1 MRLATFNVENL
12 FERARIL
19 NLDWSEG
26 RPVLEDYE
34 RLAKIIEKPVYSNAD
49 KSRLIT
55 IMKKYPGLLTN
66 GTSKYIRLR
75 ENRSKLVRTQGGER
89 VIAANGRGDWI
100 GWFELINEPVKEA
113 AIQNTAR
120 VIQAVNADV
129 LGVVEAEHRIGL
141 LHFNDIVMPQVGG
154 TPYRHVM
161 LIDGNDDRGIDVGLM
176 TKANFRIDA
185 VHSHVDDRDAEDDR
199 VFSRDCPEYSI
210 PVPGGK
216 TLVVVLNHFKSKG
229 YGTQAESNA
238 RRRAQAQRVRD
249 IYEERKL
256 QGFAHVAIMGD
267 LNDTPGSNPL
277 QPLLANGSDLKD
289 VFAHPSFN
297 DQGRPGTHGNCTASG
312 KLDYILLSPAVWET
326 VSSGGV
332 ERRGAWGGTHGTLW
346 PRFPEVVTE
355 KDVASDH
362 IAVWVDVNI

>member
-1 MRLATFNVENL
+1 
-12 FERARIL
+12 
-19 NLDWSEG
+19 
-26 RPVLEDYE
+26 
-34 RLAKIIEKPVYSNAD
+34 
-49 KSRLIT
+49 
-55 IMKKYPGLLTN
+55 
-66 GTSKYIRLR
+66 
-75 ENRSKLVRTQGGER
+75 
-89 VIAANGRGDWI
+89 
-100 GWFELINEPVKEA
+100 
-113 AIQNTAR
+113 
-120 VIQAVNADV
+120 
-129 LGVVEAEHRIGL
+129 
-141 LHFNDIVMPQVGG
+141 MPQVGG

-176 TKANFRIDA
+176 TKAGFRIDA

-256 QGFAHVAIMGD
+256 QGFAYVAIMGD

-289 VFAHPSFN
+289 VFTHPSFN

-312 KLDYILLSPAVWET
+312 KLDYILLSPGVWET